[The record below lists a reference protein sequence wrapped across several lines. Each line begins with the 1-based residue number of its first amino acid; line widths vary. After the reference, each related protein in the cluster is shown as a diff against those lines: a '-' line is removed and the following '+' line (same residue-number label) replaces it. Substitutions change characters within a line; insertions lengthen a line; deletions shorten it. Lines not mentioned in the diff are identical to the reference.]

1 VVAQAADAC
10 DVSELQVLQTRLS
23 TPRQEAGGPVAND
36 NVACQLKPLD
46 RADFSF
52 LLVPF
57 TDAEW
62 ATLEHTFPHGVCD
75 WSVSGIGQGPAQ
87 TWLRYDRPDGSPA
100 YGGRNLPAVPADSAV
115 GVVSPAFAEMVR
127 K

>member
-1 VVAQAADAC
+1 MGEAADLC
-10 DVSELQVLQTRLS
+10 DVEELQTLQTRLS

-36 NVACQLKPLD
+36 TVACTLEPLD
-46 RADFSF
+46 RSAFDF

-62 ATLEHTFPHGVCD
+62 ASLEATFPDGVCD
-75 WSVSGIGQGPAQ
+75 WSQPGVGQGPAQ
-87 TWLRYDRPDGSPA
+87 TWLRYDAAGGGVV
-100 YGGRNLPAVPADSAV
+100 YGGRNLPGVPAHSA
-115 GVVSPAFAEMVR
+115 GGLLSPVFAEMLR